1 MIIGDAMLRPY
12 YAATVAYWMGV
23 GRPNSTAYFMSLG
36 EEAQTHESM
45 QLKGAAHTTKLVQ
58 TV

>member
-1 MIIGDAMLRPY
+1 MLRPY

-45 QLKGAAHTTKLVQ
+45 QLKGAAHTTKTRANFMKL
-58 TV
+58 